1 MFIYAIILLK
11 ILKNNELPFIAFQ
24 YFFAF
29 ETETP
34 VVDGLSESIKLGNFS
49 NKFLTIFYGDH
60 YSIVKYKSKKNH

>member
-1 MFIYAIILLK
+1 M
-11 ILKNNELPFIAFQ
+11 LKNNELPFIAFQ

-34 VVDGLSESIKLGNFS
+34 VADCLSESFKLGNFS
-49 NKFLTIFYGDH
+49 NKFLTIFRGDH